1 MKIIQN
7 GRLAEFKMNLQM
19 MTMTMLMSR
28 RNFPVILF
36 SPKFHNRSKII
47 LDRSQASLSRNANGE
62 EISSLPQNGLA

>member
-1 MKIIQN
+1 
-7 GRLAEFKMNLQM
+7 
-19 MTMTMLMSR
+19 MSR